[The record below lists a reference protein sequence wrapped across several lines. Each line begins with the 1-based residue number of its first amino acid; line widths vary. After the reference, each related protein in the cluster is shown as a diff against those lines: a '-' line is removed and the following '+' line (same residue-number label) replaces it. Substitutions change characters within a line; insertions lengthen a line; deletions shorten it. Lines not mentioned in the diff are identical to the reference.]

1 MGRILK
7 NPIQWEFETR
17 QVLSM
22 KLHVVGGVCG
32 FYYVLE
38 PGPSVLKH
46 LAHNVVVADETE
58 PHNQVC
64 HYSRSLVGNNLR
76 VVASC
81 APPLTSGV
89 LHDLLLP
96 SSAKIS

>member
-1 MGRILK
+1 
-7 NPIQWEFETR
+7 
-17 QVLSM
+17 M
-22 KLHVVGGVCG
+22 KLHVVDGVCS
-32 FYYVLE
+32 FYSVLE

-46 LAHNVVVADETE
+46 LAHNVVVADEVE

-64 HYSRSLVGNNLR
+64 RYSRSLVGNKLHI
-76 VVASC
+76 VASC
-81 APPLTSGV
+81 APSLASGV